1 MTGASPPDECPE
13 PGAKVRIPDRWWL
26 EGASDLGAAA
36 VVEPLIQEYWA
47 WAGVELAGML
57 GRPVRA
63 DSVDRMH
70 RAFMAELPAIVGP
83 RGRLLVVRNL
93 EGIVGIG
100 MLKPVDD
107 VTAELKRVYVRPV
120 VRGRG
125 VARVLLRELLD
136 AARTE
141 GFDTVRLESLRFMTA
156 AHALYRSEGFV
167 ETPPFAGS
175 EAAGAGL
182 ESAAVFMAIRL

>member
-1 MTGASPPDECPE
+1 MTGASPDECPG
-13 PGAKVRIPDRWWL
+13 PGADGKSPDRWWL
-26 EGASDLGAAA
+26 ERVTDPGAAA
-36 VVEPLIQEYWA
+36 AVEPLIQEYWA

-63 DSVDRMH
+63 DSADRMH
-70 RAFMAELPAIVGP
+70 RAFMAELPAITGL
-83 RGRLLVVRNL
+83 RGRLLVVRNS
-93 EGIVGIG
+93 GGMVGIG

-125 VARVLLRELLD
+125 VARALLRELLD
-136 AARTE
+136 AARAE
-141 GFDTVRLESLRFMTA
+141 GFVMVRLESLRFMTA